1 MSGLFEQGPL
11 LDGPAAVFFAEQR
24 AVALGTVN
32 PDGTPHVTPISPVLD
47 LDRIVFATEGDTVKV
62 RNLRGNES
70 VAMSA
75 DEYDEDWSKLRS
87 VIVFGRAQLIEQGF
101 EWERARNLLYEKYP
115 QYPSEAPI
123 EEGSTVIVDV
133 TLDRIVTWGF

>member
-1 MSGLFEQGPL
+1 MSGLFDQGPL
-11 LDGPAAVFFAEQR
+11 LDGPAAVFFAERR
-24 AVALGTVN
+24 AVALATVN

-87 VIVFGRAQLIEQGF
+87 VIVFGRAQIIERGF

-115 QYPSEAPI
+115 QYESEAPI
-123 EEGSTVIVDV
+123 DEGTSIIVEV
-133 TLDRIVTWGF
+133 RADRVVTWGF

>member
-1 MSGLFEQGPL
+1 VSSLFDQGPV

-24 AVALGTVN
+24 AVSLATSL
-32 PDGTPHVTPISPVLD
+32 PDGAPHVVPVSPVLD
-47 LDRIVFATEGDTVKV
+47 LDRIVFASEADTAKV
-62 RNLRGNES
+62 RNLRNDHRLS
-70 VAMSA
+70 MSA

-87 VIVFGRAQLIEQGF
+87 VIVFGRAQIIESGF
-101 EWERARNLLYEKYP
+101 EWERARNLLYDKYP
-115 QYPSEAPI
+115 QYPTDAPI